1 MFAQVYLI
9 IRARHVCQLVFTNFC
24 SPCELR
30 VFNNKDTMILMP
42 FDLEST
48 RNEKVVFNTKGHW
61 HSLSR
66 TLMLCWTKVQHIIN
80 CQPDEERI
88 VSHNP
93 LRLEL
98 YYQNREVMSSV
109 SQGIDGMPFT
119 QMTVKNANYELLFI
133 PSHMT
138 LPLCCFSG
146 PVPSLHA
153 RPRSDPSSPQIPAS
167 NQRMNQILFW
177 LECSHT

>member
-1 MFAQVYLI
+1 MFAN
-9 IRARHVCQLVFTNFC
+9 VCSQTFR

-30 VFNNKDTMILMP
+30 VFKNKDTIILMSL
-42 FDLEST
+42 DLECT
-48 RNEKVVFNTKGHW
+48 WNEKVVFNTNGHW

-66 TLMLCWTKVQHIIN
+66 TLMLCWNKVQHVIN
-80 CQPDEERI
+80 CQPDEECI

-93 LRLEL
+93 LHLQL
-98 YYQNREVMSSV
+98 HYQNLEVTSSV
-109 SQGIDGMPFT
+109 SRGIDGMSFT
-119 QMTVKNANYELLFI
+119 QMTVNNANYELFFI

-153 RPRSDPSSPQIPAS
+153 QPRSDPSSLQIPTS
-167 NQRMNQILFW
+167 NQRMNQILAW
-177 LECSHT
+177 SECSHT